1 MASNSFD
8 FRSLKKY
15 LNPRATDDLNRFLEK
30 VPQHAGH
37 GVLIAA
43 GIAWGMAAASGLF
56 TMMQA
61 KNLTE
66 LREKL
71 QASEALKPVVPTL
84 TRVAVPK
91 EELKGMIDALKSVY
105 PKMTINENAGKLTL
119 QSKDTAT
126 YTEFREALGH
136 VVNGGNGWKVGVE
149 SFCVGRECPQ
159 NALDAAIKVEK
170 LKIDK
175 PSPQVEPEG
184 EKLEI
189 DKPSS

>member
-1 MASNSFD
+1 
-8 FRSLKKY
+8 
-15 LNPRATDDLNRFLEK
+15 
-30 VPQHAGH
+30 
-37 GVLIAA
+37 
-43 GIAWGMAAASGLF
+43 
-56 TMMQA
+56 
-61 KNLTE
+61 
-66 LREKL
+66 
-71 QASEALKPVVPTL
+71 
-84 TRVAVPK
+84 
-91 EELKGMIDALKSVY
+91 
-105 PKMTINENAGKLTL
+105 LTL

>member
-1 MASNSFD
+1 LASSSFD

-15 LNPRATDDLNRFLEK
+15 LNPRATDDLNRFLEN

-43 GIAWGMAAASGLF
+43 GIAWGMAAAFGLF

-61 KNLTE
+61 KQLTE

-71 QASEALKPVVPTL
+71 QASEALKPVVPTI
-84 TRVAVPK
+84 TRVAVSK
-91 EELKGMIDALKSVY
+91 EELKAMIDALKAVY
-105 PKMTINENAGKLTL
+105 PRMTINENGGKVTL
-119 QSKDTAT
+119 QSRDTAS

-136 VVNGGNGWKVGVE
+136 VVNGGNGWKIGVE
-149 SFCVGRECPQ
+149 NFCVGRECQQ
-159 NALDAAIKVEK
+159 NALDAGLKVEK

-175 PSPQVEPEG
+175 PVPTETQET

>member
-1 MASNSFD
+1 MASSSFD

-37 GVLIAA
+37 GVLVAA
-43 GIAWGMAAASGLF
+43 GIAWGMAAAFGLF

-61 KNLTE
+61 KQLTE

-71 QASEALKPVVPTL
+71 QASEALKPIVPTI
-84 TRVAVPK
+84 TRVAVSK
-91 EELKGMIDALKSVY
+91 EELKAMVDALKAVY
-105 PKMTINENAGKLTL
+105 PRMTINENGGKVTL
-119 QSKDTAT
+119 QSRDTAA

-136 VVNGGNGWKVGVE
+136 VANGGNGWKIGVE
-149 SFCVGRECPQ
+149 NFCVGRECQQ
-159 NALDAAIKVEK
+159 NALDAGLKVEK

-175 PSPQVEPEG
+175 PVSTETQET